1 MRISL
6 QLKLT
11 LVSLLLLFIPAVGV
25 HVSTIIKNNLI
36 QNREETL
43 MFSARAVASALTG
56 RPGLFDQELFRSL
69 DKEQDLYLFEL
80 SNPMR
85 LNGKLDDWKPQ
96 LENATNYSQEHQIFP
111 QFMSPYSSLHFTHMV
126 GKRQEYLYA
135 IFIVTDNK
143 VVYRKPESLHLDR
156 SDHLT
161 ISIENQDQQLRKYII
176 TTDKPGW
183 VNGFQVPSSPDD
195 LFLAKNEHRIQG
207 VWEET
212 DEGYIIEMR
221 IPMNMIG
228 KRIAF
233 AIADVDNE
241 QTGEIKTV
249 ISTSNP
255 EKSEKLGWL
264 LPISNEIVE
273 ILESMNKPGSRI
285 HVVDTSKRVRASIG
299 DLTADPEATLAEE
312 KGVIMAS
319 LRKTLH
325 PIFSFFLDPISSD
338 FGKLPAQLKTLD
350 IDGIDEAL
358 SGNELITRYKMPG
371 NKVEIMAAI
380 NPLFEKQEVIGAVVV
395 EQTTN
400 SIVAL
405 QNRVIEESV
414 IISLLTFLVSSC
426 GLLFFATR
434 LSARI
439 RRLRNQAASAIGKN
453 GQLQGTIEPVKAN
466 DEIGDLT
473 VTLSTLLTQL
483 KQQVEYKEKMADNLE
498 HEIRTPLAGI
508 SAALKN
514 ISQELDTPSDSISNY
529 INWALSDAKRLENL
543 LSAIRDATSLTDALN
558 HDQHE
563 IFNLNNA
570 LKIWLAHS
578 WKPTFNETSFTLT
591 LPHTDQF
598 INGDPARIKQ
608 MLDKLIENGVSFM
621 DKSTPIEIALYFS
634 QNEVQLSV
642 VNYGETIPEE
652 NLANIFNSMV
662 SMRDK
667 SASNQHLGLGL
678 YIVRIIAEHHSGSVI
693 VENIA
698 DEPTGVKF
706 SVTFPRQEEPI
717 TY

>member
-56 RPGLFDQELFRSL
+56 RPGLFDQELFRAL

-80 SNPMR
+80 TNPMR
-85 LNGKLDDWKPQ
+85 LNGKLDDWKSQ
-96 LENATNYSQEHQIFP
+96 LENATKYSHEHQIFP
-111 QFMSPYSSLHFTHMV
+111 PEISPYSSLHFTHMV

-135 IFIVTDNK
+135 IFIVTDDK
-143 VVYRKPESLHLDR
+143 VVYRKPESLHLDH

-161 ISIENQDQQLRKYII
+161 INIENRDQQLRKYII

-183 VNGFQVPSSPDD
+183 VNGFQVPSNPDD

-207 VWEET
+207 VWEES
-212 DEGYIIEMR
+212 DDGYIIEIR

-228 KRIAF
+228 KRISF
-233 AIADVDNE
+233 AIGDVDNAE
-241 QTGEIKTV
+241 TGDIKTI

-255 EKSEKLGWL
+255 EKSENLGWL
-264 LPISNEIVE
+264 LPISNEIIQ

-285 HVVDTSKRVRASIG
+285 QVVDTSNKVRASIG
-299 DLTADPEATLAEE
+299 DLTADPEAILAEE
-312 KGVIMAS
+312 KGVIMVS
-319 LRKTLH
+319 LRKALH

-338 FGKLPAQLKTLD
+338 FGALPEQLKTLN
-350 IDGIDEAL
+350 IDGIDDGL
-358 SGNELITRYKMPG
+358 GGQELMTRYEIP
-371 NKVEIMAAI
+371 NTKVEVMAAI
-380 NPLFEKQEVIGAVVV
+380 TPLFEKGEVIGAVVV

-400 SIVAL
+400 SILAL
-405 QNRVIEESV
+405 QNRVIEESI

-453 GQLQGTIEPVKAN
+453 GQLQGIIEPVKAK
-466 DEIGDLT
+466 DELGDLT
-473 VTLSTLLTQL
+473 VTLSTLLSQL

-514 ISQELDTPSDSISNY
+514 ISQELETPSESITNY

-563 IFNLNNA
+563 IFNLNNG
-570 LKIWLAHS
+570 LKIWLEHS
-578 WKPTFNETSFTLT
+578 WKPTFTNTEFKLS
-591 LPHTDQF
+591 LPLSDQF

-608 MLDKLIENGVSFM
+608 MLDKLIDNGISFM
-621 DKSTPIEIALYFS
+621 DEDTPIEISVGYS
-634 QNEVQLSV
+634 IHDVQISV
-642 VNYGETIPEE
+642 INYGPTIPEE

-667 SASNQHLGLGL
+667 TASNQHLGLGL
-678 YIVRIIAEHHSGSVI
+678 YIVRIIAEHHGGSVI
-693 VENIA
+693 VENIEN
-698 DEPTGVKF
+698 EPTGVKF
-706 SVTFPRQEEPI
+706 SLLFPRQEAPI
-717 TY
+717 TS

>member
-25 HVSTIIKNNLI
+25 HVSSIIKNNLI

-56 RPGLFDQELFRSL
+56 RPGLFDQERFHSL
-69 DKEQDLYLFEL
+69 DKAQDLYLFEL
-80 SNPMR
+80 TNPMR
-85 LNGKLDDWKPQ
+85 LNGKLDDWKSQ
-96 LENATNYSQEHQIFP
+96 LENATNYSHEHQIFP
-111 QFMSPYSSLHFTHMV
+111 AQMSPYSSLHFTHMV

-143 VVYRKPESLHLDR
+143 VVYRKPDSLHLDR

-161 ISIENQDQQLRKYII
+161 ISIENKDQQLRKYII

-183 VNGFQVPSSPDD
+183 VNGFQVPSSTDEI
-195 LFLAKNEHRIQG
+195 FLAKNEHRIQG

-212 DEGYIIEMR
+212 EDGYIIEMR
-221 IPMNMIG
+221 IPMNMLG

-241 QTGEIKTV
+241 ETGQIQTI
-249 ISTSNP
+249 ISTTNP
-255 EKSEKLGWL
+255 EKSGSNLGWL
-264 LPISNEIVE
+264 LPISNEIIQ

-285 HVVDTSKRVRASIG
+285 QVVDTSKRVRASIG
-299 DLTADPEATLAEE
+299 DLTADPEAILAEE
-312 KGVIMAS
+312 KGVIMVS
-319 LRKTLH
+319 LRKILH
-325 PIFSFFLDPISSD
+325 PLFSFFLDPISSN
-338 FGKLPAQLKTLD
+338 FGKMPAPLKTLD
-350 IDGIDEAL
+350 INGIDDAL
-358 SGNELITRYKMPG
+358 GGKELITRYKMPG
-371 NKVEIMAAI
+371 DKVEIMAAI
-380 NPLFEKQEVIGAVVV
+380 TPLFEKQEVIGAVVV

-400 SIVAL
+400 SILAL

-414 IISLLTFLVSSC
+414 IISLLTFLVSSF

-453 GQLQGTIEPVKAN
+453 GQLQGTIEPVKAY

-473 VTLSTLLTQL
+473 VTLSTLLSQL

-514 ISQELDTPSDSISNY
+514 ISQELDTPSESITNY
-529 INWALSDAKRLENL
+529 INWAMSDAKRLENL
-543 LSAIRDATSLTDALN
+543 LSAIRDATSLTEALN

-563 IFNLNNA
+563 IFNLSNA
-570 LKIWLAHS
+570 LKIWLEHS
-578 WKPTFNETSFTLT
+578 WKPTFSTTEFNLT
-591 LPHTDQF
+591 LPAADQF

-608 MLDKLIENGVSFM
+608 MLDKLIDNGISFM
-621 DKSTPIEIALYFS
+621 KKDTPLEISLAFS
-634 QNEVQLSV
+634 QNDVQLSV
-642 VNYGETIPEE
+642 INHGQTIPEE

-662 SMRDK
+662 SMREK
-667 SASNQHLGLGL
+667 TASNQHLGLGL
-678 YIVRIIAEHHSGSVI
+678 YIVRIIAEHHSGCVI
-693 VENIA
+693 VENIEN
-698 DEPTGVKF
+698 EPTGVKF
-706 SVTFPRQEEPI
+706 SVIFPRQEAP
-717 TY
+717 